1 MNDADADVVAGALLL
16 GGAQFVGSRGR
27 QPEVGFFPDET
38 ACDAGGQVRLAE
50 VYPGHGRSL
59 IARRQEDVDAV
70 IDDDGD
76 LITNHLGHLQHL
88 SQEESAVG
96 TLGAQLDAGDSAVDS
111 SLNGGQDVSAARAAL
126 ALIGDE
132 VNRQVRCGPHAGPP
146 SAAVVALVALTL
158 TFCRSC
164 ISRAY
169 RTSRKA
175 GGKDPGPV
183 DRASARSAA
192 AL

>member
-38 ACDAGGQVRLAE
+38 ACDAGGQVQLAE

-59 IARRQEDVDAV
+59 IARRQEDIDAV
-70 IDDDGD
+70 VDDDGD

-96 TLGAQLDAGDSAVDS
+96 TLSAQLDAGDSAVDS
-111 SLNGGQDVSAARAAL
+111 SLNGDQDVSAARAAL

-132 VNRQVRCGPHAGPP
+132 VNLQVRCGPP
-146 SAAVVALVALTL
+146 SAP
-158 TFCRSC
+158 
-164 ISRAY
+164 
-169 RTSRKA
+169 RKA
-175 GGKDPGPV
+175 ATTAPRAQPPPV
-183 DRASARSAA
+183 IRVSSAEPP
-192 AL
+192 